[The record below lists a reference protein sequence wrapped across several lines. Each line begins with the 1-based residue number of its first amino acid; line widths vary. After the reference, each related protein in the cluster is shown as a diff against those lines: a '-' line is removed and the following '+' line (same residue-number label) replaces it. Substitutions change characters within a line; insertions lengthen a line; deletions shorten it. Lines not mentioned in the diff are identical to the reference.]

1 MKTNEIRI
9 RIQKPRDEVFEYTLE
24 PNNRHLWCRNIEHE
38 EVDTEQIGIGTKY
51 TNNFGVLTVTD
62 YERNVYF
69 ELTEES
75 TQYQCSYS
83 FRNIDDTETEIIYFE
98 SMLEGSDLIEPFDED
113 YFEVLKDI
121 LEK

>member
-9 RIQKPRDEVFEYTLE
+9 VIRKPRDEVFEYVLE
-24 PNNRHLWCRNIEHE
+24 PSNTHNWCRNIEHE

-51 TNNFGVLTVTD
+51 SNNFGILTVTD

-69 ELTEES
+69 ELTEEL

-83 FRNIDDTETEIIYFE
+83 FRNISDNETELIYFE
-98 SMLEGSDLIEPFDED
+98 SMLDGSDLIEAFDED